1 MADACLETPDLDLRS
16 HESVAFEHDPRSRI
30 NLGVSIDP
38 FLRWA
43 GSKRKILPR
52 LKPFWREDHER
63 YVEPFAGSAALFFAI
78 GPRRAILGDL
88 NRDLVSTYAT
98 IKDDPQGVAT
108 ALTVWETDED
118 TYYRVR
124 DEMGDLED
132 PAARAARF
140 VYLNRLCFNGLYRTN
155 RSGHFNVPY
164 GAKGAGRLPD
174 AAALAAVS
182 QCLRGATLVAK
193 DFSEVLGMVGPGDLV
208 YMDPP
213 YRVASRRVFR
223 EYQAGEFSSED
234 LIRLRSWLEKLDK
247 QRVDFIVSYAD
258 SREGRSLGK
267 GFDSKRV
274 RVRRNIAG
282 FSKHRRIAYEL
293 MISNTSLQLT

>member
-1 MADACLETPDLDLRS
+1 MGA
-16 HESVAFEHDPRSRI
+16 
-30 NLGVSIDP
+30 SIDP

-43 GSKRKILPR
+43 GSKRRILPR
-52 LKPFWREDHER
+52 LKPFWTEEHGR

-78 GPRRAILGDL
+78 GPQRAILGDL
-88 NRDLVSTYAT
+88 NHDLISTYST
-98 IKDDPQGVAT
+98 IRDDPQGVAA
-108 ALTVWETDED
+108 ALTVWKTDKD
-118 TYYRVR
+118 SYYRVR

-155 RSGHFNVPY
+155 RDGHFNVPY
-164 GAKGAGRLPD
+164 GAKGAGPMPDLP
-174 AAALAAVS
+174 ALEAVS
-182 QCLRGATLVAK
+182 QCLQDVTLVAK
-193 DFSEVLGMVGPGDLV
+193 DFSEVLRMAAPADLV

-223 EYQAGEFSSED
+223 EYQAGEFSSDD
-234 LIRLRSWLEKLDK
+234 LNRLRSWLDKLED
-247 QRVDFIVSYAD
+247 QGIDFIVSYAD
-258 SREGRSLGK
+258 SKEGRSLAE
-267 GFDSKRV
+267 GFSAKRV

-293 MISNTSLQLT
+293 MISNTLPA

>member
-1 MADACLETPDLDLRS
+1 MEQ
-16 HESVAFEHDPRSRI
+16 
-30 NLGVSIDP
+30 SIDP

-52 LKPFWREDHER
+52 LKPFWTEEHER
-63 YVEPFAGSAALFFAI
+63 YVEPFAGSASLFFAI

-88 NRDLVSTYAT
+88 NRDLISTYST
-98 IKDDPQGVAT
+98 IKNDPQGVAA
-108 ALTVWETDED
+108 ALTVWKTDKD

-124 DEMGDLED
+124 DEMGDLKD
-132 PAARAARF
+132 PVARAARF

-155 RSGHFNVPY
+155 RNGHFNVPY

-174 AAALAAVS
+174 AAVLKAVS
-182 QCLRGATLVAK
+182 RCLRGVTLVAK
-193 DFSEVLGMVGPGDLV
+193 DFSEVLGMVGPRDLV

-213 YRVASRRVFR
+213 YRVASRRIFR
-223 EYQAGEFSSED
+223 EYQAAEFSSVD
-234 LIRLRSWLEKLDK
+234 LSRLRSWLEELDE
-247 QRVDFIVSYAD
+247 QGIDFIVSYAD
-258 SREGRSLGK
+258 SKEGRGLGE
-267 GFDSKRV
+267 GFNAKRV

-293 MISNTSLQLT
+293 MISNTLPERRSACRSRAR